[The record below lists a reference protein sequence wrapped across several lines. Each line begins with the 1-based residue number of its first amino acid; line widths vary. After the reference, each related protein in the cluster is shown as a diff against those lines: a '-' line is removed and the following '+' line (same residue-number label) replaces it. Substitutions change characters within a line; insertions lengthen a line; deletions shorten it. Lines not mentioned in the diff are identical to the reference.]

1 MSSQDRLAIFT
12 RLQGEHDSRS
22 LHSGRS
28 VGEGGGGVLSTG
40 LEAFDAAFGEGGL
53 PCGAITELVCAGPSC
68 GGQLLLTSLLQATR
82 RVRQRVAL
90 IDGCDAFDPQSH
102 DPDICRHMVW
112 VRCSS
117 VAATLQVADL
127 VARDVNFGLVVVD
140 MKHAGEREL
149 RRTPSA
155 SWYRLQRAV
164 RGTSLVLLVVTPR
177 RTVPSAQVRIAL
189 NDAYSLSAFE
199 CERTGLAGK
208 LEPVVQRQR
217 VQLLQA
223 EG

>member
-1 MSSQDRLAIFT
+1 MSSQDRLAIFA

-22 LHSGRS
+22 LHPRRS

-53 PCGAITELVCAGPSC
+53 PCGAITELVCAGTSC